1 MKKSKQQDL
10 SLVGHLA
17 ELRKHLILSVILFT
31 VVTLIAFYFSD
42 VLVDDMVNK
51 AKTTQFV
58 YLSPAELFTSYMR
71 IAIVAGLLVSLPF
84 FLNRVWVFVR
94 PGLYESEVRTVRI
107 ALVLGF
113 FLFVIGMIFAYM
125 VVLPMSL
132 NFFARFQTERVQSAV
147 GFANYFDYVTKIVF
161 SFALVFELPIVVVVL
176 VTMRIFETAYLRKN
190 RKYVLLIVVTVA
202 AVITPPDVVSQ
213 ILLSVPMMLLFEF
226 GIVLGAMVEKKQAKE
241 LAAEAGGN

>member
-1 MKKSKQQDL
+1 MKKKDKQDL
-10 SLVGHLA
+10 SLVGHLT

-42 VLVDDMVNK
+42 VLVDDMVSK

-71 IAIVAGLLVSLPF
+71 IAVVAGLLVSLPF
-84 FLNRVWVFVR
+84 FLNRLWVFVK
-94 PGLYESEVRTVRI
+94 PGLYETEVKTIRI
-107 ALVLGF
+107 ALLLGF
-113 FLFVIGMIFAYM
+113 ILFIAGMVFAYM
-125 VVLPMSL
+125 LVLPMSL
-132 NFFARFQTERVQSAV
+132 DFFARFQTERVQSAV

-176 VTMRIFETAYLRKN
+176 VSMRIFETAYLKKN
-190 RKYVLLIVVTVA
+190 RKYVLLIVVTIA

-213 ILLSVPMMLLFEF
+213 VLLSVPMMLLFEL
-226 GIVLGAMVEKKQAKE
+226 GIFLGSIIEKKHAKE
-241 LAAEAGGN
+241 IAEEESE